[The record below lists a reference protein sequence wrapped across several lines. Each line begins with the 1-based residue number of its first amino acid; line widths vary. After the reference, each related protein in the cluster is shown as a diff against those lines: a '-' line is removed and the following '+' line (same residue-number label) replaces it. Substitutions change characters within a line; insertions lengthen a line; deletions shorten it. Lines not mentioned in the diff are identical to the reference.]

1 MAIFDFLFGKK
12 PKITNDALV
21 NVLTKSIIKS
31 FNHEPDDFEEVV
43 CFEDKNSKFEDP
55 SVAFY
60 IAKYDCF
67 EDGDGSIYG
76 WVCIQ
81 HGDVDLITLNLIRY
95 FPDAKGYISY
105 FDFDFTKSVI
115 KNPRFAKNSVLY
127 ACEDSTKQCMEM
139 IAKYARLAS
148 YSSPP
153 PYVVFAK
160 MINISEN

>member
-31 FNHEPDDFEEVV
+31 VNDEPDNFEEVV
-43 CFEDKNSKFEDP
+43 FFEDENSKFEDP
-55 SVAFY
+55 GVSFY

-81 HGDVDLITLNLIRY
+81 HGDDELKTFNLIRY
-95 FPDAKGYISY
+95 FPDKKAYISY
-105 FDFDFTKSVI
+105 FDFEFTKFVI

-127 ACEDSTKQCMEM
+127 ACEDSTKQCMDM
-139 IAKYARLAS
+139 ITKYARLAS

-153 PYVVFAK
+153 PYVIFAK
-160 MINISEN
+160 MINISGN